1 MAKRNSRS
9 KKRDRVWERKNSD
22 GSTSYLGVVR
32 IRPFKPASKAF
43 PTRLE
48 ARRWAD
54 DLARDLVRQR
64 ERGELRTDIT
74 SLTVSGL
81 VESFLADPETQ
92 QLKYYHDLEALL
104 GWWANHAGAEKL
116 LGFGVLKLREAREQ
130 LRNGRQAGTV
140 NRYLSA
146 LRSCWNWGRA
156 AGLVPQE
163 KAWPTRLLLT
173 EPRERV
179 RFLSDPELAAV
190 LTEAEKHSPWMH
202 AAVMVSLATGV
213 RQGEMLRLT
222 WNDIDLAKKTL
233 TVLVSKNT
241 RRRLV
246 HIPDPAVAALKV
258 LRREGVV
265 GPKHLF
271 LNDQGGPADKFF
283 LAFRWRKVRKAA
295 GLVDFKWH
303 DLRHSCASF
312 LAQAGASLP
321 EIGHVLG
328 HASAAVTHRYAHL
341 VAGRPV
347 TGSAALAEKLSA
359 KL

>member
-1 MAKRNSRS
+1 MATRNSKS
-9 KKRDRVWERKNSD
+9 KRDRVWERKNSD

-32 IRPFKPASKAF
+32 IRPFKPASRVF
-43 PTRLE
+43 PTRIE

-64 ERGELRTDIT
+64 ERGEARTDIT

-81 VESFLADPETQ
+81 AEAFLADPETA
-92 QLKYYHDLEALL
+92 QLKYFHDLQALL
-104 GWWANHAGAEKL
+104 GWWVNHCGADKL
-116 LGFGVLKLREAREQ
+116 LGLGTLKLREAREQ
-130 LRNGRQAGTV
+130 LRTGRQPGTV

-146 LRSCWNWGRA
+146 LRSAWNWGRA
-156 AGLVPQE
+156 AGLVAQE

-190 LTEAEKHSPWMH
+190 LTAAEKHSPWMH

-213 RQGEMLRLT
+213 RQSELLRLE
-222 WNDIDLAKKTL
+222 WKDIDLDKKTL
-233 TVLVSKNT
+233 TVLISKNT

-246 HIPDPAVAALKV
+246 HLPDPAIAALKT
-258 LRREGVV
+258 LRRGIV
-265 GPKHLF
+265 GLKRIF
-271 LNDQGGPADKFF
+271 LNDQGEPADKFY
-283 LAFRWRKVRKAA
+283 LAFRWRKVRAAA
-295 GLVDFKWH
+295 GLVDFRWH

-341 VAGRPV
+341 VAGKPV
-347 TGSAALAEKLSA
+347 TGSAALAEKLGG

>member
-1 MAKRNSRS
+1 MVTRKS
-9 KKRDRVWERKNSD
+9 KSKRDRVWERHNSD
-22 GSTSYLGVVR
+22 GTTSYLAVVR

-43 PTRLE
+43 STRLE
-48 ARRWAD
+48 AKRWAD
-54 DLARDLVRQR
+54 DLARELTTKRDQGEGRKDL
-64 ERGELRTDIT
+64 TT
-74 SLTVSGL
+74 LTIKGL
-81 VESFLADPETQ
+81 AEEFLADPETKA
-92 QLKYYHDLEALL
+92 LKYFADLERLIA
-104 GWWANHAGAEKL
+104 WWVNHCGGEKI
-116 LGFGVLKLREAREQ
+116 LGFGVLKLREAREL
-130 LRNGRQAGTV
+130 LRNGREPATV

-179 RFLSDPELAAV
+179 RFLSDAELAAV
-190 LTEAEKHSPWMH
+190 LAAAEKHSPWMN
-202 AAVMVSLATGV
+202 AAVLVSLGTGI
-213 RQGEMLRLT
+213 RQSEMLRLE
-222 WNDIDLAKKTL
+222 WKDIDLEKRTL

-246 HIPDPAVAALKV
+246 HLPAPAVIALKT
-258 LRREGVV
+258 LRREGLV
-265 GPKHLF
+265 GPRCVF
-271 LNDQGGPADKFF
+271 LNDAGEPADKFH
-283 LAFRWRKVRKAA
+283 LAFRWRKVRDAA

-303 DLRHSCASF
+303 DLRHTCASY

-341 VAGRPV
+341 VAGKPV
-347 TGSAALAEKLSA
+347 TGSAALAEKLSG

>member
-1 MAKRNSRS
+1 MVTRKS
-9 KKRDRVWERKNSD
+9 KSKRDRVWERKNSD
-22 GSTSYLGVVR
+22 GTTSYLAVVR

-43 PTRLE
+43 PTRAE

-64 ERGELRTDIT
+64 ERGELRTDVT

-81 VESFLADPETQ
+81 IEAFLADPETQ
-92 QLKYYHDLEALL
+92 QLKYYRDLQALL
-104 GWWANHAGAEKL
+104 GWWSNHTGAEKI

-130 LRNGRQAGTV
+130 LRAGRQPGTV

-163 KAWPTRLLLT
+163 KGWPTRLLLT

-179 RFLSDPELAAV
+179 RFLTDTELAAV
-190 LTEAEKHSPWMH
+190 LAEAEKHSPWMH
-202 AAVMVSLATGV
+202 AAVLVSLGSGI
-213 RQGEMLRLT
+213 RQSEMLRLE
-222 WNDIDLAKKTL
+222 WKDIDFDKRTL
-233 TVLVSKNT
+233 TVLISKNT
-241 RRRLV
+241 RRRVV
-246 HIPDPAVAALKV
+246 HLPEPAVAALKT
-258 LRREGVV
+258 LRRALV
-265 GPKHLF
+265 GPKRIF
-271 LNDQGGPADKFF
+271 LNDDGEPADKFY
-283 LAFRWRKVRKAA
+283 LAFRWRKVRDAA
-295 GLVDFKWH
+295 GLIDFKWH
-303 DLRHSCASF
+303 DLRHTCARY

-341 VAGRPV
+341 VAGKPV

>member
-1 MAKRNSRS
+1 MVTRKS
-9 KKRDRVWERKNSD
+9 KGKNPNRVWTRHNKD
-22 GSTSYLGVVR
+22 GSVSYLACVR

-43 PTRLE
+43 QTKDE

-64 ERGELRTDIT
+64 ERSEVSPDIT
-74 SLTVSGL
+74 TLTVSGL
-81 VESFLADPETQ
+81 IEAFLADPETA
-92 QLKYYHDLEALL
+92 QLKYFRDLQALL
-104 GWWANHAGAEKL
+104 GWWANRYGGEKL
-116 LGFGVLKLREAREQ
+116 LGFGVIKLREAREQ
-130 LRNGRQAGTV
+130 LRNGRQPGTI

-163 KAWPTRLLLT
+163 KGWPTRLLLT

-179 RFLSDPELAAV
+179 RFLTDAELAAV
-190 LTEAEKHSPWMH
+190 LTAAEKHSPWMH
-202 AAVMVSLATGV
+202 AAVVLSIATGI
-213 RQGEMLRLT
+213 RQSEMLRLE
-222 WNDIDLAKKTL
+222 WKDVDLEKGTL
-233 TVLVSKNT
+233 TVLISKNT

-246 HIPDPAVAALKV
+246 HLPDPAVAALKQ
-258 LRREGVV
+258 LRRDGLV
-265 GPKHLF
+265 GPKRIF
-271 LNDQGGPADKFF
+271 VNDEGEPADKFY
-283 LAFRWRKVRKAA
+283 LAFRWRKVRDAA
-295 GLVDFKWH
+295 GLEDFRWH
-303 DLRHSCASF
+303 DLRHTCASF

-341 VAGRPV
+341 VQGKPV
-347 TGSAALAEKLSA
+347 TGSEALAQKLGG